1 VAKSKVTAGEVEVDG
16 AATAAVSEPVA
27 KAFRF
32 EVLAGVHYV
41 GDVPY
46 GKDSVV
52 ASDDDLVAIS
62 GNTKFRRLE

>member
-1 VAKSKVTAGEVEVDG
+1 MAKSKVTEDEVAVDG
-16 AATAAVSEPVA
+16 AETVAVSEPIA

-41 GDVPY
+41 GDVAY

-52 ASDDDLVAIS
+52 ASDDDLVAIH